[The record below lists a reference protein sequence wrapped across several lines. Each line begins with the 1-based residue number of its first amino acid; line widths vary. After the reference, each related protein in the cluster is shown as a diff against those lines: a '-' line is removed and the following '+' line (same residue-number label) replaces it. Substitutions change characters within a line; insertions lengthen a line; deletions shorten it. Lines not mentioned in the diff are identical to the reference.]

1 MLESGEM
8 ISLKL
13 EEEEDNL
20 SSRNPLA
27 DIILGVVIP
36 SIILMK
42 LSSPDMLG
50 YYLALF
56 MALGFP
62 LGLGMY
68 RYLKTRKMNLFAI
81 LGFSS
86 VILTG
91 ILGLFGAS
99 ALYFAF
105 KEALIPTIFALAFLI
120 SMKTKK
126 PLIISLFLNEKLL
139 NVNLIEEKVYEKSLY
154 RKFNNIVLCT
164 NLFFVASFS
173 LSAILNFVLAVIILQ
188 SPPQSAA
195 FLEELGRMNFI
206 SFPVIMVPVVVISI
220 LAVIY
225 FYVATSNL
233 LEVSMDDIT
242 KKNKKNKS
250 S

>member
-1 MLESGEM
+1 MPESTEM

-20 SSRNPLA
+20 SSPNPLA

-56 MALGFP
+56 MALVFP
-62 LGLGMY
+62 LGLGIY
-68 RYLKTRKMNLFAI
+68 RYLKARKMNLFAL

-139 NVNLIEEKVYEKSLY
+139 NVDLIEEKVYERSLY
-154 RKFNNIVLCT
+154 QKFNNIVLGT
-164 NLFFVASFS
+164 NLFFVDSFG
-173 LSAILNFVLAVIILQ
+173 LSAILNFVLAVSILQ

-195 FLEELGRMNFI
+195 FLEELGKMNFI
-206 SFPVIMVPVVVISI
+206 SFPVILIPVVVISI

-225 FYVATSNL
+225 FYVAISNL
-233 LEVSMDDIT
+233 LELPLEEIT
-242 KKNKKNKS
+242 KKK
-250 S
+250 